1 MTELNLPKYDFKLT
15 SIDGFTQI
23 FDVVRKKNVKLTPE
37 EWVRQHLV
45 HFLHQ
50 EKGFPFSWMGIEF
63 ALEYNGMKKRAD
75 ILCFKND
82 GSPFLLVEC
91 KSAKIKINQ
100 DVFDQIARYNFNL
113 RVPYLMVSNGLEH
126 YCCKMDYENNSYT
139 FIENAPSYL

>member
-1 MTELNLPKYDFKLT
+1 MIELNLPKYDFKIT
-15 SIDGFTQI
+15 SIDGSTQI

-50 EKGFPFSWMGIEF
+50 EKGFPLSWMAIEY
-63 ALEYNGMKKRAD
+63 ALEYNRMKKRAD

-82 GSPFLLVEC
+82 GLPFLLVEC
-91 KSAKIKINQ
+91 KSTQVKINQ

-113 RVPYLMVSNGLEH
+113 KVPYLMVSNGLEH

-139 FIENAPSYL
+139 FIENAPSYY